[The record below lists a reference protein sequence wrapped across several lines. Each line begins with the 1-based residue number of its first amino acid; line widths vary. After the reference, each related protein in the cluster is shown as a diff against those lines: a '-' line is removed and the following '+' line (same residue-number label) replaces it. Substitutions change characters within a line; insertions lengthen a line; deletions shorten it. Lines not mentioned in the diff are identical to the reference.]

1 MNVNATI
8 LDDEIKTILSQVN
21 PMISK
26 KTRHRIP
33 YAKMEIYSDLSS
45 DEKHIKMGKNYFKSE
60 NHAILDCYEKNLIN
74 EYDSLKENWL
84 LKADQNQL
92 VNTEELSDDESF
104 SFDFEDE
111 IEMSEMDGKHHHHH
125 HHHRHHHNKSDKDK
139 HHRESEIFE
148 MKSSIRAFASI
159 KSRFLNK
166 KYESAQSINDG
177 NVSSLFSHI
186 YENETL
192 INDSLF
198 GLNQKNKNNE
208 QDDHLNRDFESK
220 ACSLM

>member
-1 MNVNATI
+1 
-8 LDDEIKTILSQVN
+8 
-21 PMISK
+21 
-26 KTRHRIP
+26 
-33 YAKMEIYSDLSS
+33 MEIDSDLSHS
-45 DEKHIKMGKNYFKSE
+45 DEKHIKMGKNYLKSE
-60 NHAILDCYEKNLIN
+60 NHAILDCYEKNVIN

-92 VNTEELSDDESF
+92 VNTEELSGDESHY

-111 IEMSEMDGKHHHHH
+111 IEMSELNGKHHHHH
-125 HHHRHHHNKSDKDK
+125 HHHNNKSDKDK

-166 KYESAQSINDG
+166 KFESAQSINDG

-198 GLNQKNKNNE
+198 GLNKNNKNKE
-208 QDDHLNRDFESK
+208 EHDHFKRDFESK

>member
-1 MNVNATI
+1 MNLATI

-26 KTRHRIP
+26 RTRHRIP
-33 YAKMEIYSDLSS
+33 YAKMEIYSDLSHS
-45 DEKHIKMGKNYFKSE
+45 DEKHIKIGKNYFKSE
-60 NHAILDCYEKNLIN
+60 HHAILDCYEKNLIN

-84 LKADQNQL
+84 LNADQNQL
-92 VNTEELSDDESF
+92 VSDEELSGDESHY
-104 SFDFEDE
+104 SLDFEDE
-111 IEMSEMDGKHHHHH
+111 IEMSEMGGKRHHHHH
-125 HHHRHHHNKSDKDK
+125 HHHHNHNKKSDKDQ

-177 NVSSLFSHI
+177 NASSLFSHI
-186 YENETL
+186 YENETF

-198 GLNQKNKNNE
+198 GLNQNKEEN
-208 QDDHLNRDFESK
+208 DHFERGFESK